1 MQAKTMEGLI
11 GARNNINIAHVPVRI
26 YKDAERRGDLATMER
41 AAGYAGEFTLRAEE
55 YKSKADEG
63 MAEEAKEA
71 KKEEETRRE
80 NAAGK
85 RRAEREEMQEQIEE
99 SREKA
104 ADSVEISEEGK
115 LLSEDIVQPGTDKEP
130 VIYNRTGE
138 TVQAGQVSLPGIS
151 LSI

>member
-99 SREKA
+99 SREKT
-104 ADSVEISEEGK
+104 ADSVEIC
-115 LLSEDIVQPGTDKEP
+115 
-130 VIYNRTGE
+130 
-138 TVQAGQVSLPGIS
+138 
-151 LSI
+151 

>member
-71 KKEEETRRE
+71 KKEESWF
-80 NAAGK
+80 AGHLCF
-85 RRAEREEMQEQIEE
+85 RFL
-99 SREKA
+99 SSLLWYEK
-104 ADSVEISEEGK
+104 V
-115 LLSEDIVQPGTDKEP
+115 LF
-130 VIYNRTGE
+130 
-138 TVQAGQVSLPGIS
+138 
-151 LSI
+151 